1 MTKCTLCVDR
11 LYDQQLPER
20 ERQPACV
27 MACPTQARI
36 FGDIHDSHS
45 DASKAIRE
53 RGGYALMPEHETRP
67 ANHYLPRQ
75 ITPPRYNAGQED

>member
-11 LYDQQLPER
+11 LYDQRLPEK

-36 FGDIHDSHS
+36 FGDIHDSDS
-45 DASKAIRE
+45 EASKAIRE

-67 ANHYLPRQ
+67 ANHYLPRH
-75 ITPPRYNAGQED
+75 ITPPQYNAGHED